1 MLGKLVTALT
11 NNAIVRVSATC
22 RGVVGFTI
30 GPSYRCPVTRKNLP
44 LVALL
49 AAVIAASMPLA
60 SAGASATN
68 GLLAFRSDRSGQ
80 GEIYKMDAAGG
91 SLTNLT
97 RSTRVQDLDP
107 AWSPDGSLIAFARRV
122 RQTRKPDLFLMN
134 ANGRGR
140 IRLTTTQTAER
151 NPAWS
156 PNGRLIAFSARTSPS
171 GPSRIFVMTA
181 QGGGRRQLTRQ
192 PAGTYDANPA
202 WSPDGTQIL
211 FDSNRDGGF
220 PELYVMNADGT
231 RQIRLS
237 FNGYV
242 DANPA
247 WSPDGTMIAFV
258 RCCPDGTNEIYVMNA
273 DGTGEVN
280 LTQTTAVE
288 EAQPVWSPDGTMIAY
303 AGLPAGGG
311 NIDVYVMNADGTGQI
326 RLTNDPSPDLAPS
339 WQPVPA

>member
-1 MLGKLVTALT
+1 V
-11 NNAIVRVSATC
+11 I
-22 RGVVGFTI
+22 
-30 GPSYRCPVTRKNLP
+30 RKSLP
-44 LVALL
+44 FVALL
-49 AAVIAASMPLA
+49 TALIAASMPLP
-60 SAGASATN
+60 SAGAATSAN
-68 GLLAFRSDRSGQ
+68 GLLAFRSDRGGR
-80 GEIYKMDAAGG
+80 GEIYTMDIAGG

-97 RSTRVQDLDP
+97 RSMGVQDLDP
-107 AWSPDGSLIAFARRV
+107 AWSPDGSMIAFARRLK
-122 RQTRKPDLFLMN
+122 QTRRPDLFLMN

-140 IRLTTTQTAER
+140 IRLTTTQVGER
-151 NPAWS
+151 NPSWS
-156 PNGRLIAFSARTSPS
+156 PDGRLIAFSTRTSPS
-171 GPSRIFVMTA
+171 GPSRIFVIGSTGA
-181 QGGGRRQLTRQ
+181 GRRALTRQ

-202 WSPDGTQIL
+202 WSPDGTHIL
-211 FDSNRDGGF
+211 FESNRDGGF
-220 PELYVMNADGT
+220 PELYVMNEDGT
-231 RQIRLS
+231 RQIRLT

-242 DANPA
+242 DANAA
-247 WSPDGTMIAFV
+247 WSPDGTRIAFV

-280 LTQTTAVE
+280 LTQTTDSE

>member
-1 MLGKLVTALT
+1 V
-11 NNAIVRVSATC
+11 
-22 RGVVGFTI
+22 
-30 GPSYRCPVTRKNLP
+30 PVIRKSLP

-49 AAVIAASMPLA
+49 AALIAASMPLP
-60 SAGASATN
+60 SAGAALSAN

-80 GEIYKMDAAGG
+80 GEIYTMDAAGG
-91 SLTNLT
+91 SPTNLT

-107 AWSPDGSLIAFARRV
+107 AWSPDGSMIAFARRN

-140 IRLTTTQTAER
+140 IRLTTTQVAER
-151 NPAWS
+151 SPTWS
-156 PNGRLIAFSARTSPS
+156 PDGRLIAFSSRTGPS

-181 QGGGRRQLTRQ
+181 AGVGRRALTRQ

-202 WSPDGTQIL
+202 WSPDGAKIL

-231 RQIRLS
+231 RQIRLT

-242 DANPA
+242 DANAA
-247 WSPDGTMIAFV
+247 WSPDGTKIAFV

-273 DGTGEVN
+273 DGTAELN
-280 LTQTTAVE
+280 LTQTATVE

-326 RLTNDPSPDLAPS
+326 RLTNDPSPDLAPT
-339 WQPVPA
+339 WQPLPA